1 MKLLMYLKHMKFK
14 VTCIIIYHGYKVYVQ
29 FLLGCE
35 FTAVFLGTCET
46 TDERGIP
53 NNTTKT
59 IINRYVFNTA
69 ITRAQYLVVAVG
81 NPLQILRRE
90 ENMYE
95 SNPHT
100 HNFWCWKEFIKRCM
114 ECKSFYLPK
123 DISADERKKFT
134 EILHQRVFS
143 GSNNLYLGNILQQGN
158 DSILNAYKEKFARI
172 PECRQSKLKL
182 SSVKGNLAW
191 HINELTTPQ
200 VGKEDSNNE
209 NKGVNET
216 YLCRLNVIHLS
227 KAEAIPLDPS
237 KRVVQI
243 RGKGNFKGAFHGD
256 IVEVTAFSEVQYPDI
271 KGRVVRVVKPCHKQT
286 LMCRPHL
293 YNPTLFYPV
302 DKKYPIISN
311 LPKLSR
317 DLLEKKDKDMIDLE
331 LQSKDIVIFKHSSLT
346 EGNIPEIENVIP
358 FSLAK
363 DMVFVIRILQWNPKY
378 RIPLGAVVYAAPKT
392 CSVFHA
398 EKVLMIEHNV
408 HYEDETDDLIAESK
422 PESAEI
428 DAIVCSDINTRA
440 FTIDPEDAMNLDD
453 AISLWKKHDSYG
465 LAVHIVNT
473 TKEIVLNDVTDKSAA
488 VKGQSIY
495 GGKRVMNIF
504 PSKKRV
510 KLSLNPH
517 QIRDVITI
525 SANVVITERSIK
537 ITDVQ
542 LKESKIKSCVKLSYK
557 SAQAIMDGGGYSED
571 VVDLVQCIKE
581 YDSIN
586 GQPNLKET
594 LEILFK
600 IAMKLR
606 IDRLG
611 DSAALG
617 YEVNDHNEHKCW
629 QTHLLVEEMMIWANN
644 NVAATILSAFPECAL
659 LRRQA
664 APNTAELQAV
674 CSAHCNVSQYSQ
686 SLSRYSQHLPTQ
698 PRNLVIPFSTLHALQ
713 QAIKEKNEVVLLN
726 ILTDN
731 SCFPQ
736 LNALTA
742 DFRRIQQKAEYVAA
756 SSDTDKESYH
766 HHGLCLPVYTH
777 FTSPLRRYADIIAQ
791 RMLRSSL
798 TCRSCDYSRGELET
812 LCHVLNGAVQNAKSF
827 EKKMKALTLAVEYTQ
842 SSQQYE
848 AVVVKN
854 TKVEIEISFLDKE
867 LKVVPVKNRRF
878 KARHLQSENRKTT
891 DSTEVESAQY
901 SWKVT
906 MISFDGSS
914 SFPYDYEG
922 VSFHA
927 DEGFSHDFTGAH
939 SVPQTKMILFEE
951 SWKKSDMLKSVKQIV
966 DILPTAV
973 ELSPAKW
980 KHVKEF
986 IQYPSQENL
995 AQIQG
1000 ILGELVPSSTEPAS
1014 SFPNQIDSPI
1024 VKGEVTCRMDVYD
1037 LIKVWMTWSTREG
1050 ILTPTLQLI
1059 EVTPFLR
1066 ICLQHNNHPAEC
1078 FSDSNLT
1085 NASRESYTNLKEYVS
1100 LWEKVLLAEAAEVSI
1115 KDNRSAIIFGA
1126 KLDWSEGELTV
1137 PEEIGA
1143 THYEP
1148 KGPIY
1153 LVLPST
1159 IMDRAKPFFKISV
1172 GDMVC
1177 VRYGTRRNSNI
1188 HAVFHFVVTN
1198 FVLKETEQEDEP
1210 IKRALLGSYN
1220 KENVRISERMK
1231 AYIKNEQCEVKVI
1244 YMSTSYR

>member
-1 MKLLMYLKHMKFK
+1 M
-14 VTCIIIYHGYKVYVQ
+14 
-29 FLLGCE
+29 
-35 FTAVFLGTCET
+35 
-46 TDERGIP
+46 
-53 NNTTKT
+53 
-59 IINRYVFNTA
+59 NRYVFNTA

-81 NPLQILRRE
+81 NPLQILHRE
-90 ENMYE
+90 EKMYE
-95 SNPHT
+95 LDPQNHS
-100 HNFWCWKEFIKRCM
+100 FRCWKEFIKRCI
-114 ECKSFYLPK
+114 ECKSFYLPNGV
-123 DISADERKKFT
+123 SAVDREKFT
-134 EILHQRVFS
+134 EVLHQRAFS
-143 GSNNLYLGNILQQGN
+143 ESESIYLGNILHRGN
-158 DSILNAYKEKFARI
+158 DSILNAYKEKFSRI
-172 PECRQSKLKL
+172 PECKKSKLKL

-191 HINELTTPQ
+191 HINESTVPQ
-200 VGKEDSNNE
+200 MSKEDSGDE
-209 NKGVNET
+209 CEGANET
-216 YLCRLNVIHLS
+216 YNCRLNMIYLS

-256 IVEVTAFSEVQYPDI
+256 IVEVATFSEVQYPDI
-271 KGRVVRVVKPCHKQT
+271 KGRVIRVVKPCHKQT
-286 LMCRPHL
+286 LICRPHL

-302 DKKYPIISN
+302 DKKYPTISN

-317 DLLEKKDKDMIDLE
+317 DLLEKKDKNMIDLE
-331 LQSKDIVIFKHSSLT
+331 LKSKDIVIFKHSSLT

-378 RIPLGAVVYAAPKT
+378 RIPLGAVIYAAPKT

-408 HYEDETDDLIAESK
+408 QYEDEIDDFIAESK
-422 PESAEI
+422 PESGPV
-428 DAIVCSDINTRA
+428 DATVCSGINTRA

-453 AISLWKKHDSYG
+453 AISLWKKHDSYS

-473 TKEIVLNDVTDKSAA
+473 TKEIMPNDETDKKAA
-488 VKGQSIY
+488 IKGQSIY

-510 KLSLNPH
+510 KLSLIPH

-525 SANVVITERSIK
+525 SANVVITECSIEMN
-537 ITDVQ
+537 DVQ

-557 SAQAIMDGGGYSED
+557 SAQAIMDGAGCSND
-571 VVDLVQCIKE
+571 AVDLAQSIQQ

-594 LEILFK
+594 LKILVK

-611 DSAALG
+611 ESAALG
-617 YEVNDHNEHKCW
+617 YEVNDHNEQKCW

-644 NVAATILSAFPECAL
+644 NVAATILSAFPECVL

-664 APNTAELQAV
+664 APNTAELEAV
-674 CSAHCNVSQYSQ
+674 YSAHCNVAQYSQ

-713 QAIKEKNEVVLLN
+713 QAINEKNEVVLLN

-756 SSDTDKESYH
+756 NSDTDKKSYH

-791 RMLRSSL
+791 RMLGSSL
-798 TCRSCDYSRGELET
+798 TGQSCDYSQGELET

-848 AVVVKN
+848 AVVTKS
-854 TKVEIEISFLDKE
+854 TKVEIEISFLDKV
-867 LKVVPVKNRRF
+867 LKVVPLKNRRF
-878 KARHLQSENRKTT
+878 KARHLQSENIKTT

-901 SWKVT
+901 SWNVI
-906 MISFDGSS
+906 MISFDETS

-922 VSFHA
+922 ISFNS
-927 DEGFSHDFTGAH
+927 DEGFPHDLTAAH
-939 SVPQTKMILFEE
+939 SVAQTKMILYEE
-951 SWKKSDMLKSVKQIV
+951 SEKIPDMLKSVTQNV
-966 DILPTAV
+966 DISPTAV
-973 ELSPAKW
+973 ELSLAKW
-980 KHVKEF
+980 KYVKEF
-986 IQYPSQENL
+986 IQYPSKENL

-1000 ILGELVPSSTEPAS
+1000 ILGEIVPNAAKQAG

-1024 VKGEVTCRMDVYD
+1024 VRGEVTCRMDVYD

-1059 EVTPFLR
+1059 EITPFFR

-1085 NASRESYTNLKEYVS
+1085 NASKRSYTDLKEYVS
-1100 LWEKVLLAEAAEVSI
+1100 LWEKVLLAEAAEISI
-1115 KDNRSAIIFGA
+1115 RDNKSAIVFGA
-1126 KLDWSEGELTV
+1126 KLDWSEANLTV

-1148 KGPIY
+1148 NGPIY
-1153 LVLPST
+1153 LILPPT
-1159 IMDRAKPFFKISV
+1159 IMDRAKSFFKIGI

-1188 HAVFHFVVTN
+1188 HAVFHFVVTG
-1198 FVLKETEQEDEP
+1198 LIETEQDDEP
-1210 IKRALLGSYN
+1210 IKRAILGNCS
-1220 KENVRISERMK
+1220 KENVRISQKMK
-1231 AYIKNEQCEVKVI
+1231 AYIENDQCEIKVI